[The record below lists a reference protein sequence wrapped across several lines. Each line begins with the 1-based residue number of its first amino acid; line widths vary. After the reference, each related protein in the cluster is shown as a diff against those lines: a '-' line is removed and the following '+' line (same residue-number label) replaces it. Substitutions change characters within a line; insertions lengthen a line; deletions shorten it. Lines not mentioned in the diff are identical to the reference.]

1 MNVRRSLVAVALLS
15 TVVLTGC
22 RGGADGANDDP
33 SATPT
38 TATPTTETPTTATP
52 TSTATTS
59 KPGAPKP
66 KTLPTA
72 GRRCTVLEESLRL
85 FPGHSLSIVNR
96 GTHLQEVRELQSMI
110 NGAGDGQTCIP
121 EDGDFGPVTKAAVV
135 KFQTANDLTVDG
147 VVGEQTWNQLNLVL
161 SH

>member
-1 MNVRRSLVAVALLS
+1 MNVRRAVPVLVVLS
-15 TVVLTGC
+15 TLALTGC
-22 RGGADGANDDP
+22 GGGSDDDK
-33 SATPT
+33 SDPT
-38 TATPTTETPTTATP
+38 A
-52 TSTATTS
+52 TATTAS
-59 KPGAPKP
+59 PTPTPSPTATTTKPSTPKP

-72 GRRCTVLEESLRL
+72 GRHCTVLEESLRL
-85 FPGHSLSIVNR
+85 FPGHSLSLANR

-110 NGAGDGQTCIP
+110 NGAGDGHTCIP

>member
-1 MNVRRSLVAVALLS
+1 MNVRRTLVAVALLS
-15 TVVLTGC
+15 TVALTGC

-33 SATPT
+33 SDTAT
-38 TATPTTETPTTATP
+38 TATPTATPTETATSTKPTTA
-52 TSTATTS
+52 A
-59 KPGAPKP
+59 P
-66 KTLPTA
+66 KTLRTA
-72 GRRCTVLEESLRL
+72 GRRCTVLGESLRL
-85 FPGHSLSIVNR
+85 FPGHSLSIANR

-110 NGAGDGQTCIP
+110 NGAGDGHTCIP
-121 EDGDFGPVTKAAVV
+121 EDGDFGPVTKSAVV

>member
-1 MNVRRSLVAVALLS
+1 MNVRRSILVVALLS
-15 TVVLTGC
+15 TVSLAGC
-22 RGGADGANDDP
+22 RGGSDDDKTEP
-33 SATPT
+33 TATATTAPPTPTPTATTTPT
-38 TATPTTETPTTATP
+38 T
-52 TSTATTS
+52 
-59 KPGAPKP
+59 PKP

-72 GRRCTVLEESLRL
+72 GRACTVLEESLRL
-85 FPGHSLSIVNR
+85 FPGHSLSIANR
-96 GTHLQEVRELQSMI
+96 GMHLQEVRELQSMM
-110 NGAGDGQTCIP
+110 NGAGDGSACIP